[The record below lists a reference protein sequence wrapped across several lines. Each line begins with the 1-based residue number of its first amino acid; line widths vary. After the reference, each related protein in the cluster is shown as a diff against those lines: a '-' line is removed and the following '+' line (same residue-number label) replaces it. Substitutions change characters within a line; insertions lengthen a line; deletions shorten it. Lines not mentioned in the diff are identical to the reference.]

1 MSQPDKMRRRLVLSL
16 GSIAATLTAAELMGC
31 ERAITVADDYE
42 PRPDSASSDGK
53 TLTAQQLATLR
64 DVCDQ
69 AIPATDSPGA
79 ADVDV
84 HGFIDNQL
92 HHCHSDGQKNAV
104 RAVLDTLNARA
115 AGDFTHQS
123 PADQLALLEALEG
136 ARDGFSDDDRGQF
149 KFLKSLIVFGYCTSE
164 AGATQALRYLPYPG
178 GFKGS
183 IPATNTTR
191 AWLLQS

>member
-1 MSQPDKMRRRLVLSL
+1 MSRPDKMRRRLLLSL
-16 GSIAATLTAAELMGC
+16 GSVAATLTAAELVGC
-31 ERAITVADDYE
+31 ERAINVADNYE
-42 PRPDSASSDGK
+42 PSPDAAIAAGK
-53 TLTAQQLATLR
+53 TLNAVQLTTLR
-64 DVCDQ
+64 DVCVQ
-69 AIPATDSPGA
+69 TIPATDSPGA

-104 RAVLDTLNARA
+104 RAVLDTLNERA
-115 AGDFTHQS
+115 GGSFSAQT
-123 PADQLALLEALEG
+123 PADQLGLLEALEG
-136 ARDGFSDDDRGQF
+136 ARDGFSDDDRDQF
-149 KFLKSLIVFGYCTSE
+149 KFTKSLIVFGYCTSE

-183 IPATNTTR
+183 IPADNTTR